1 MAVKGSTLGTSQVV
15 QGSED
20 DQATMISDHELAK
33 VVRLA
38 VRHDHEVTA
47 SVRVKVADR
56 WVTLSGE
63 MDDERQRED
72 LVRAVGLVPG
82 VLGVSNLILIRP
94 RLPAIE
100 PEAIKEAI
108 ERALEQ
114 QADRDAQQIAVAI
127 EHGTVVLTGD
137 VRSWTERCAVIG
149 AAGHTPGVLS
159 VTDHLHFK
167 SPS

>member
-1 MAVKGSTLGTSQVV
+1 MIAKKGALEDIRGTR
-15 QGSED
+15 E
-20 DQATMISDHELAK
+20 DQAGRISDHELAK

-47 SVRVKVADR
+47 SVRVKVSDR

-63 MDDERQRED
+63 MDDDRQRED

-82 VLGVSNLILIRP
+82 VLGVSNLILIRS
-94 RLPAIE
+94 RVPAIE

-114 QADRDAQQIAVAI
+114 QADRDAREISVTVD
-127 EHGTVVLTGD
+127 HGTVVLTGD

-159 VTDHLHFK
+159 VTDRLHFK